1 MSQLKLC
8 FHWTI
13 YQNVSLKRT
22 FNTFHSTGLF
32 LPLSIPAENVRKP
45 LVFCFR
51 GGERK
56 KYLNRFSRLYWACRK
71 VTTMDNLKNYLL
83 RYRISFL
90 FFSLVSLVLIC
101 FALWHFFS
109 RTVITLKL
117 VLGRY
122 LPFFGID
129 CVTINSD
136 VSWGMSS
143 SHSGH
148 SYLLL
153 FSKKKECH
161 IKQNCLK
168 RFLL

>member
-1 MSQLKLC
+1 MLSLNDLSKCFTKKDLQYIS
-8 FHWTI
+8 FHWP
-13 YQNVSLKRT
+13 
-22 FNTFHSTGLF
+22 F

-45 LVFCFR
+45 HVLFLGR
-51 GGERK
+51 GK
-56 KYLNRFSRLYWACRK
+56 KYLNKFSRLYWACRK
-71 VTTMDNLKNYLL
+71 VNTKDNLKNYLL
-83 RYRISFL
+83 RYFL
-90 FFSLVSLVLIC
+90 FFPC
-101 FALWHFFS
+101 FFGSDLFCTLAFFS

>member
-1 MSQLKLC
+1 MLSLNDLSKCFTKKDLQYIS
-8 FHWTI
+8 FHWP
-13 YQNVSLKRT
+13 L
-22 FNTFHSTGLF
+22 STSFYTRWKCQKTSRLLF
-32 LPLSIPAENVRKP
+32 LG
-45 LVFCFR
+45 R
-51 GGERK
+51 GK
-56 KYLNRFSRLYWACRK
+56 KYLNKFSRLYWACRK
-71 VTTMDNLKNYLL
+71 VNTKDNLKNYLL
-83 RYRISFL
+83 RYFL
-90 FFSLVSLVLIC
+90 FFPC
-101 FALWHFFS
+101 FFGSDLFCTLAFFS